1 MNAEVYS
8 SPEKF
13 DTVINVIGGLENLN
27 VVFDS
32 LEAYFSKP
40 NGGEATP
47 TANLR
52 TEESSGRI
60 ERMLRSVVIAFHND
74 EHSMLLS
81 ALLKSQVPAQ
91 DREIVLFW
99 HLALNNRLFR
109 EISTRVFAKS
119 YLSGRGGLRKDD
131 VVGYVKDFLGRNE
144 SLKLDWSE
152 TTIDRLGSKYLN
164 LMSKLNLI
172 SGGRTKSFHPIRLS
186 GEALTIFIYLCKIH
200 QPEQR
205 NILSHELTPLCF
217 ISPDDLA
224 ARLKKLSTRGAFTME
239 LNGVALNIDLTLP
252 YGELPYVLYSRP

>member
-8 SPEKF
+8 SPEKL
-13 DTVINVIGGLENLN
+13 DTVINVIGGLESLH
-27 VVFDS
+27 VIFDA
-32 LEAYFSKP
+32 LEAHFSEP
-40 NGGEATP
+40 NGGDAAP

-60 ERMLRSVVIAFHND
+60 ERMLRAVVIAFRND
-74 EHSMLLS
+74 EHRALLS
-81 ALLKSQVPAQ
+81 ALLETQVPAQ

-109 EISTRVFAKS
+109 EISTRVFAKA

-131 VVGYVKDFLGRNE
+131 IVGYVKDFLGRNE

-172 SGGRTKSFHPIRLS
+172 SGGRTKSFHAIRLS
-186 GEALTIFIYLCKIH
+186 GEAITIFLYMSSIH

-205 NILSHELTPLCF
+205 NILAHELVPLCF
-217 ISPDDLA
+217 IAPEDLA

-239 LNGVALNIDLTLP
+239 FNGVTLNIDLTLP
-252 YGELPYVLYSRP
+252 YGELPDVLYR

>member
-13 DTVINVIGGLENLN
+13 DTVINVIGGLESLN

-52 TEESSGRI
+52 TEESSARI
-60 ERMLRSVVIAFHND
+60 ERMLRAVVIAFRND
-74 EHSMLLS
+74 EHSALIS
-81 ALLKSQVPAQ
+81 AILKTQVPAQ

-99 HLALNNRLFR
+99 HLALNNRLLR
-109 EISTRVFAKS
+109 EISTRVFAKA

-131 VVGYVKDFLGRNE
+131 IVGYVKDFLGRNE

-172 SGGRTKSFHPIRLS
+172 SGGRTKSFHLIRLS
-186 GEALTIFIYLCKIH
+186 GEALTIFLYLSNIH
-200 QPEQR
+200 QPKQR
-205 NILSHELTPLCF
+205 NILAHEFVPLCF
-217 ISPDDLA
+217 IPPDDLA
-224 ARLKKLSTRGAFTME
+224 ARLKKLSTRGAFAMDF
-239 LNGVALNIDLTLP
+239 NGVALNIDLTLT
-252 YGELPYVLYSRP
+252 YGELPDVLYR